1 MLYDASML
9 KRCLIVLAVCVF
21 SMATYNVL
29 AFAQNAGGIAVAAG
43 YAKGNSRFDIV
54 VKEVPGTKLAL
65 YVNDSNP
72 HKATVN
78 KKGWA
83 TFRGVKLTGSG
94 KISFTKIKTS
104 NHGSYEKP
112 INYTRQYT
120 VANGKVS
127 FSAVAVAAPSAPP
140 TVPNQT
146 PASSTPAPSCDPNY
160 SGACVPIASDVD
172 CAGGSGNGP
181 AYVRGPVRV
190 VGTDIYGLDRD
201 GNGVGCE

>member
-1 MLYDASML
+1 VS
-9 KRCLIVLAVCVF
+9 IVCVF
-21 SMATYNVL
+21 SVATYNVL
-29 AFAQNAGGIAVAAG
+29 AFAQNGGGIAVAGG
-43 YAKGNSRFDIV
+43 YAKGKSSFDIV
-54 VKEVPGTKLAL
+54 VKEAPGTKLVL

-83 TFRGVKLTGSG
+83 TFRHVKLTDSG
-94 KISFTKIKTS
+94 KISFTKVKTS
-104 NHGSYEKP
+104 SHGSYEKP

-127 FSAVAVAAPSAPP
+127 FSASAATTTSTPP
-140 TVPNQT
+140 AAPNQT
-146 PASSTPAPSCDPNY
+146 PAPSAPAPSCDPNY

-181 AYVRGPVRV
+181 AYVHGPVRV